1 MFFYLQRTK
10 EMEKVYFQFAR
21 ISEVLNNV
29 IKFLI
34 GTMLII
40 MTVVVTV
47 QIIFRIFFDALSYTE
62 EMSRYLLVWS
72 SLFAASV
79 AYKQG
84 SHIAVTFIVEQ
95 FKGKANKLMTI
106 IINLVCIVFFLNAIN
121 YSLQLINMQVFQT
134 SPALLIPMRYIY
146 LSIPLS
152 FSVMLFHS
160 VVMLWG
166 EFIESSRGVES

>member
-95 FKGKANKLMTI
+95 FKGKVNKLMTI
-106 IINLVCIVFFLNAIN
+106 IINLVCIVFFLIAIN

>member
-1 MFFYLQRTK
+1 
-10 EMEKVYFQFAR
+10 
-21 ISEVLNNV
+21 
-29 IKFLI
+29 
-34 GTMLII
+34 
-40 MTVVVTV
+40 
-47 QIIFRIFFDALSYTE
+47 
-62 EMSRYLLVWS
+62 
-72 SLFAASV
+72 
-79 AYKQG
+79 
-84 SHIAVTFIVEQ
+84 
-95 FKGKANKLMTI
+95 MTI
-106 IINLVCIVFFLNAIN
+106 IINLVCIVFFLIAIN

>member
-1 MFFYLQRTK
+1 
-10 EMEKVYFQFAR
+10 MEKVYFQFAR

-95 FKGKANKLMTI
+95 FKGKANKLTTI
-106 IINLVCIVFFLNAIN
+106 IINLVCIVFFLIAIN

>member
-1 MFFYLQRTK
+1 
-10 EMEKVYFQFAR
+10 MEKVYFQFAR

-95 FKGKANKLMTI
+95 FKGKVNKLMTI
-106 IINLVCIVFFLNAIN
+106 IINLVCIVFFLIAIN